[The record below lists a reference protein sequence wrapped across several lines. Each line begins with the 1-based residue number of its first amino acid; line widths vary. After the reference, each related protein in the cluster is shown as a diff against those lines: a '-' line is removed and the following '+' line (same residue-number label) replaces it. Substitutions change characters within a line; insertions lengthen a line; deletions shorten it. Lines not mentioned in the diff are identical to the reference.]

1 MRGAASSMVVLR
13 PATPREA
20 LRRIGDDPAVLPLA
34 GGTDLMVT
42 WNTGSLNGRT
52 ILDLSRLDRW
62 KTIASSLRGP
72 GASAPGS
79 PQRAV
84 SLGALVT
91 HAAIQRDRSMRRHFP
106 LLVQSCATVGGVQIQ
121 NRGTL
126 GGNIANA
133 SPAGD
138 TFPALAVYEA
148 QVMVS
153 SAGGSRLVSFDA
165 VFAGPKKT
173 TLAAGE
179 LVKAI
184 VLAPPMRPPDV
195 QLFRKVGTRAA
206 QAISKVVVA
215 GALWLDGRGRVE
227 EVRFAVGSVAPT
239 VRRLRAAE
247 AALQG
252 QTLTPDVIAHAATL
266 VPRDIAPI
274 DDIRSTA
281 AYRLLVTTRLF
292 ENFLLRPPTG

>member
-1 MRGAASSMVVLR
+1 MRGAATSMVVLR

-20 LRRIGDDPAVLPLA
+20 LRRLGDEPAALPLA
-34 GGTDLMVT
+34 GGTDLMVS
-42 WNTGSLNGRT
+42 WNMGVLNDRT

-62 KTIASSLRGP
+62 KTIAPSKT
-72 GASAPGS
+72 
-79 PQRAV
+79 V
-84 SLGALVT
+84 TIGALVT
-91 HAAIQRDRSMRRHFP
+91 HAAIQRDKIMRRDFP

-121 NRGTL
+121 NRGTI

-148 QVMVS
+148 EVTIA
-153 SAGGSRLVSFDA
+153 SAGGTRGAPFDA
-165 VFAGPKKT
+165 LFAGPKKT
-173 TLAAGE
+173 TLTAGE
-179 LVKAI
+179 LVEAV
-184 VLAPPMRPPDV
+184 VLTRPMRPPDV

-215 GALWLDGRGRVE
+215 GALWLDGAGRVE

-247 AALQG
+247 TALRG
-252 QTLTPDVIAHAATL
+252 QALTPDLVSHAVTL
-266 VPRDIAPI
+266 VAQDVSPI

-281 AYRLLVTTRLF
+281 EYRLLVTTRLF
-292 ENFLLRPPTG
+292 EKFLRASP